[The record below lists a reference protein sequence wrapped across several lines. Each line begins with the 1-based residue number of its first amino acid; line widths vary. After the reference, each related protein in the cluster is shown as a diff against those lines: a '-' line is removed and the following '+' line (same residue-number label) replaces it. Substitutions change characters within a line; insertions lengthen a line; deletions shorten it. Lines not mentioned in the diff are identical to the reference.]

1 MSQTRTVIIGVDV
14 GSTTMSGGLVTED
27 GDVLTAIETPTH
39 RDGAGTEFET
49 LQTIVRE
56 LIAAARARDC
66 RVDGIGVGLA
76 GIVDMDGGTMRKGI
90 HRMRGLAGAPIAERL
105 RAIGGVPVFLDNDVN
120 ALALAEWT
128 WGVGRGAASMV
139 MLALGTGV
147 GGAVIIDGH
156 VVRGKN
162 GYGGELGHVSV
173 NFAGR
178 VCLCGTPGCLAA
190 YAAGFGIATEYHRRT
205 HGTGAWPY
213 DGWDVDQ
220 QLSNA
225 EAVFRAAEAGDAI
238 AIALIEEACQA
249 LGAGIGGIVNALN
262 PDVVV
267 ATGGIM
273 TSLGRHES
281 RILGE
286 ASRYCFAAALSDTR
300 IAFVPGRKNQTLRGG
315 AALVLYER
323 THRGHEPSTRIAR

>member
-1 MSQTRTVIIGVDV
+1 MSQTRTVNLGVDV

-27 GDVLTAIETPTH
+27 GEVLAAIETPTH
-39 RDGAGTEFET
+39 QRGPGTEFET
-49 LQTIVRE
+49 LQATVAD
-56 LIAAARARDC
+56 LLAQARARGC
-66 RVDGIGVGLA
+66 HVDGIGVGLA
-76 GIVDMDGGTMRKGI
+76 GIVDVDGGTLRKGI
-90 HRMRGLAGAPIAERL
+90 HRMPGLAGAPIADRL
-105 RAIGGVPVFLDNDVN
+105 RAIGGVPVFIDNDVN

-156 VVRGKN
+156 VVRGKS

-178 VCLCGTPGCLAA
+178 VCLCGTAGCLAA

-205 HGTGAWPY
+205 RGTGAWPY
-213 DGWDVDQ
+213 DGWDVEAH
-220 QLSNA
+220 LSNA
-225 EAVFRAAEAGDAI
+225 EAVFRAADAGDAV
-238 AIALIEEACQA
+238 AVALVEEACQA
-249 LGAGIGGIVNALN
+249 LGAAIGAIVNGLN

-267 ATGGIM
+267 MTGGIM
-273 TSLGRHES
+273 TSLARHES

-286 ASRYCFAAALSDTR
+286 ASRHCFAAALADTR
-300 IAFVPGRKNQTLRGG
+300 IALVPGRKNQTVRGG

-323 THRGHEPSTRIAR
+323 ARRGRQPSIRAAH